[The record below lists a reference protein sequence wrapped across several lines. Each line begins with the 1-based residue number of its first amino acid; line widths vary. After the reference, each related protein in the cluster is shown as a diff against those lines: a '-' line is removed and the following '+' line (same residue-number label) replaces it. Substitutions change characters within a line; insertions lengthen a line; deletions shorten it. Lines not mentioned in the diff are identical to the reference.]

1 MSNIA
6 LIDGDM
12 VAFRCAASCHPS
24 KKKALDLDIPFEE
37 LEIEPLESAIFRAND
52 LLYRIV
58 NTTQADEYRV
68 FISGD
73 RNFRKLLYPD
83 YKAHRA
89 DIAKPVYLDPLR
101 ELLVRE
107 WKAEIVDG
115 YEADDGIGMAHNE
128 QSIICSNDKD
138 FKQLAGNHYNPV
150 KDEFEV
156 VDSLQASYNFY
167 HQMLKGDAADGVRG
181 VDGIGDVKAKRA
193 LSGLTPEQ
201 MHSEV
206 RRLYRDEKRFLLN
219 FRLLRIL
226 RSEEEYNEIMAELD
240 ETPVSE
246 SKGQEPTEDSSDCD
260 SKYFPVL
267 NEE

>member
-1 MSNIA
+1 
-6 LIDGDM
+6 M
-12 VAFRCAASCHPS
+12 VAYRCAASCHPS
-24 KKKALDLDIPFEE
+24 KKKALDLDVPFEE

-89 DIAKPVYLDPLR
+89 SVEKPVYLDPLR

-107 WKAEIVDG
+107 WNAEIVDG

-128 QSIICSNDKD
+128 RTIIVSNDKD
-138 FKQLAGNHYNPV
+138 FKQLAGEHYNPV

-156 VDSLQASYNFY
+156 VDSLTASYNFY
-167 HQMLKGDAADGVRG
+167 FQMLKGDAADGIRG

-193 LSGLTPEQ
+193 LSGLTPEE
-201 MHSEV
+201 MHSTV
-206 RRLYRDEKRFLLN
+206 SRLYGDEGRFLLN
-219 FRLLRIL
+219 FKLLRIL
-226 RSEEEYNEIMAELD
+226 RSIEEYHEIEASI
-240 ETPVSE
+240 SE
-246 SKGQEPTEDSSDCD
+246 SQR
-260 SKYFPVL
+260 
-267 NEE
+267 EESPEVSGAKDLVFLSGAN

>member
-1 MSNIA
+1 MSSIA
-6 LIDGDM
+6 LIDGDLICY
-12 VAFRCAASCHPS
+12 RCAASCHPS
-24 KKKALDLDIPFEE
+24 KKKALDLDVPFEE

-58 NTTQADEYRV
+58 NTTQADQYRV

-89 DIAKPVYLDPLR
+89 DIPKPVYLDPLR

-156 VDSLQASYNFY
+156 VDSLTASYNFY

-201 MHSEV
+201 MHAEV
-206 RRLYRDEKRFLLN
+206 RRLYGDERRFLLN
-219 FRLLRIL
+219 FRLLSIL
-226 RSEEEYNEIMAELD
+226 RSIEDYWEIMNEIEQGSLHEGME
-240 ETPVSE
+240 EKESRE
-246 SKGQEPTEDSSDCD
+246 SKASE
-260 SKYFPVL
+260 
-267 NEE
+267 

>member
-1 MSNIA
+1 M
-6 LIDGDM
+6 
-12 VAFRCAASCHPS
+12 AFRCAASCHPS
-24 KKKALDLDIPFEE
+24 KKKALELGVPFEE

-89 DIAKPVYLDPLR
+89 DVAKPVYLDPLR

-107 WKAEIVDG
+107 WQAEIVDG

-156 VDSLQASYNFY
+156 VDSFTASYNFY
-167 HQMLKGDAADGVRG
+167 FQMLKGDAADGIRG
-181 VDGIGDVKAKRA
+181 VDGIGDVKGKRA
-193 LSGLTPEQ
+193 LSGLSPEE
-201 MHSEV
+201 MHTTV
-206 RRLYRDEKRFLLN
+206 RRLYGNEKRFLLN
-219 FRLLRIL
+219 FRLLRLL
-226 RSEEEYNEIMAELD
+226 RSIEEYNDIMAELD
-240 ETPVSE
+240 ETAE
-246 SKGQEPTEDSSDCD
+246 CEGQGPEPTEDCSEGD
-260 SKYFPVL
+260 SKYFPGV